1 MKIEHCSSGSAG
13 LVRSAVAAIL
23 ALGIAHVGAASAQ
36 AATQAAGASAN
47 DPQQDAGPAAT
58 DATPAASQLQEIVV
72 TGYRSSLA
80 QALNIKRN
88 MGVEAD
94 TILAEDIGKFPDQNL
109 AESLQRI
116 PGVAIT
122 REQGEGR
129 QITVRGLGPQFTR
142 VRINGMETL
151 TTTGSPDNE
160 GGVNRTR
167 SFDFNIFSSD
177 LFNSLTIR
185 KTAEA
190 DVDEG
195 SLGATVDL
203 STAHPLDYHHFVFIT
218 QAKGN
223 YDDLSGT
230 VGPQLSG
237 LISNTFDDGKFG
249 ALASVSWSKRD
260 YLDVGSSTVRWD
272 EAQVLK
278 TGTTP
283 FGASP
288 Y

>member
-1 MKIEHCSSGSAG
+1 MKKIDHRSNGSAG

-23 ALGIAHVGAASAQ
+23 ALGIAHAGAASAQ
-36 AATQAAGASAN
+36 GSNAAAGNGSADSAAAAATAAATADRQSTADLVGADAAGT
-47 DPQQDAGPAAT
+47 Q
-58 DATPAASQLQEIVV
+58 SQLQEIVV
-72 TGYRSSLA
+72 TGYRSSLT
-80 QALNIKRN
+80 QALNIKRDMN
-88 MGVEAD
+88 VEAD

-129 QITVRGLGPQFTR
+129 QITVRGLGPQFSR

-151 TTTGSPDNE
+151 STTGSPDNE

-167 SFDFNIFSSD
+167 AFDFNTFSSD

-218 QAKGN
+218 QAKGTTTT
-223 YDDLSGT
+223 SRA
-230 VGPQLSG
+230 PS
-237 LISNTFDDGKFG
+237 
-249 ALASVSWSKRD
+249 AR
-260 YLDVGSSTVRWD
+260 SSP
-272 EAQVLK
+272 
-278 TGTTP
+278 G
-283 FGASP
+283 
-288 Y
+288 